1 MPEGGGGV
9 KAAELDVR
17 LKEMVARHA
26 GSACDTERI
35 GPHTD
40 LVEELQMDSMSVVH
54 LFAEMEEEFCIRIR
68 VQDIETP
75 ILSEY
80 RHLREY
86 IGGLV
91 GRGSQH
97 GA

>member
-1 MPEGGGGV
+1 MT
-9 KAAELDVR
+9 AAELDGKLRAMIV
-17 LKEMVARHA
+17 RHA
-26 GSACDTERI
+26 GPAYDSERI

-40 LVEELQMDSMSVVH
+40 LVEELQMDSMMIVH
-54 LFAEMEEEFCIRIR
+54 LFAELEEEFRIRIR

-80 RHLREY
+80 RYLHDH
-86 IGGLV
+86 IGGLIE
-91 GRGSQH
+91 RGTQD